1 MTEKRFDVSDLK
13 ELDYYI
19 EKNKDEIYVVAYTY
33 FSQEIGDVV
42 ESILNFGKRNSLESK
57 GVLINVVKENKPSFD
72 KYYELKGL
80 FIDRFYS
87 YNV

>member
-1 MTEKRFDVSDLK
+1 MAEKRFDVSDLK

-33 FSQEIGDVV
+33 FSQEIGDAID
-42 ESILNFGKRNSLESK
+42 SILNFGKRNNLESK
-57 GVLINVVKENKPSFD
+57 GVLINVIKDNKPSFD
-72 KYYELKGL
+72 KYYELKGM
-80 FIDRFYS
+80 FIDRFYI